1 MIAHMKLLLAGV
13 PLGNPG
19 DASARLISAIKNASI
34 IAAEDSRRFQRLC
47 QDLGISSQAD
57 RKSTRLNSSHRT

>member
-1 MIAHMKLLLAGV
+1 MIVHMKLQLAGV

-19 DASARLISAIKNASI
+19 DASARLSEAIKSAEV

-47 QDLGISSQAD
+47 QDLGISTEAKVLSFFE
-57 RKSTRLNSSHRT
+57 

>member
-19 DASARLISAIKNASI
+19 DASARLINAIKSATI
-34 IAAEDSRRFQRLC
+34 IAAEASRRFQRL
-47 QDLGISSQAD
+47 
-57 RKSTRLNSSHRT
+57 